1 MIRPLHVLD
10 AAAFARERLGFDA
23 DPIQAQILEVGHTR
37 GLLNCSRQW
46 GKSTTMAVKAVHR
59 AYVTPASQIMIV
71 SHTQRQSNEL
81 MGKAEG
87 FLRMLDLRVR
97 GDGKNAHSLQFP
109 NGSRIVA
116 LPGKARNIRAFSAT
130 MLLVDE
136 AARVDDEVYDA
147 VRPMLAAT
155 DGELWMMSTPDG
167 RRGFFYDEW
176 VNGTEPWLRIM
187 AKATDCPRYSAR
199 FLEAERRRSEWKFR
213 QEYLCEFV
221 RHTGA
226 MFDEAQVRG
235 CLTDDSAV
243 FDPKESMFW

>member
-1 MIRPLHVLD
+1 
-10 AAAFARERLGFDA
+10 
-23 DPIQAQILEVGHTR
+23 
-37 GLLNCSRQW
+37 
-46 GKSTTMAVKAVHR
+46 
-59 AYVTPASQIMIV
+59 MIV

-199 FLEAERRRSEWKFR
+199 FLERSDGGVSGSSGRSIYANSSGIPGRCSMKLRYAGASLTIPRCSIRRRACFGDRRAAMLTSG
-213 QEYLCEFV
+213 
-221 RHTGA
+221 TGLGTETGFLGDCVVGDCREDA
-226 MFDEAQVRG
+226 
-235 CLTDDSAV
+235 
-243 FDPKESMFW
+243 

>member
-1 MIRPLHVLD
+1 MGFSRRPF
-10 AAAFARERLGFDA
+10 AEKQAFLRKAFREIVVGNRTSRARLSTGRSSGSFRIWQKWIHAQGGASRVGHARESDHL
-23 DPIQAQILEVGHTR
+23 
-37 GLLNCSRQW
+37 
-46 GKSTTMAVKAVHR
+46 
-59 AYVTPASQIMIV
+59 IV

-109 NGSRIVA
+109 NELWIVA

-136 AARVDDEVYDA
+136 AAGVDDEVYDA
-147 VRPMLAAT
+147 VPPMLAAT
-155 DGELWMMSTPDG
+155 EGELWMMSTPDG
-167 RRGFFYDEW
+167 RRGFFYEEW

-187 AKATDCPRYSAR
+187 AKATDCSRYSAR

-213 QEYLCEFV
+213 QEYLSLLLL
-221 RHTGA
+221 H
-226 MFDEAQVRG
+226 
-235 CLTDDSAV
+235 
-243 FDPKESMFW
+243 P

>member
-1 MIRPLHVLD
+1 MLD
-10 AAAFARERLGFDA
+10 AAAFARERLGFSP
-23 DPIQAQILEVGHTR
+23 DPIQARVLEVGHTR

-59 AYVTPASQIMIV
+59 AVISPESQIMIV

-81 MGKAEG
+81 MGKAQE
-87 FLRMLDLRVR
+87 FMRMLDVRVR

-176 VNGTEPWLRIM
+176 VNGTEPWLRIG
-187 AKATDCPRYSAR
+187 R
-199 FLEAERRRSEWKFR
+199 RRRSVRDIRRGFWKR
-213 QEYLCEFV
+213 SGGGVSGSSGRSICASLSGIQARCSM
-221 RHTGA
+221 RPRCAGA
-226 MFDEAQVRG
+226 
-235 CLTDDSAV
+235 
-243 FDPKESMFW
+243 